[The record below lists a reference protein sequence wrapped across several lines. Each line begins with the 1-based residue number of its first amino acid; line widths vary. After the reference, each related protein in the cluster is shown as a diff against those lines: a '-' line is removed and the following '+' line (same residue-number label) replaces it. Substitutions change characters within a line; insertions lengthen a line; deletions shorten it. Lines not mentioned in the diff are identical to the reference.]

1 MEGVGSYG
9 LSRAESAAR
18 PAGRL
23 RQAAARDRAAVGRGR
38 SRVDQAMLGAD
49 LDAVHWLGDWWSV
62 LIRSSERDMDRL
74 RHRLPAP
81 AREHRPGG
89 VAERPGLAQDV
100 DGTAAQQDAVIAV
113 LLQCGWRGPSRRS
126 RRGRFRSRQRSGP
139 PRTGRRPAPGSG
151 RGICPPTRRTV
162 RVNGAWGE
170 VAPPMQSSA

>member
-38 SRVDQAMLGAD
+38 SRVDQAMHGSD

-74 RHRLPAP
+74 WRPLSETTRTLFDHAEARMPAVSAATAP
-81 AREHRPGG
+81 PSRPPVDPGRAIAGWRWQNAGG
-89 VAERPGLAQDV
+89 SPSSSRACGLA
-100 DGTAAQQDAVIAV
+100 T
-113 LLQCGWRGPSRRS
+113 RRS
-126 RRGRFRSRQRSGP
+126 C
-139 PRTGRRPAPGSG
+139 RT
-151 RGICPPTRRTV
+151 
-162 RVNGAWGE
+162 
-170 VAPPMQSSA
+170 